1 MNSSKSFFA
10 SSTVWGG
17 LVALIAAVLG
27 AFGYGFA
34 EADQAQAAE
43 WITTIAGGLG
53 GIVAIIGRVRASKRI
68 R

>member
-1 MNSSKSFFA
+1 
-10 SSTVWGG
+10 
-17 LVALIAAVLG
+17 VLG
-27 AFGYGFA
+27 AFGYVFA

-43 WITTIAGGLG
+43 WMTTVAGGIG